1 MAEERLLEGA
11 AYVRKIHGFKIFVDE
26 SMRVN
31 LNYYNLNAL

>member
-26 SMRVN
+26 
-31 LNYYNLNAL
+31 LTQLIII